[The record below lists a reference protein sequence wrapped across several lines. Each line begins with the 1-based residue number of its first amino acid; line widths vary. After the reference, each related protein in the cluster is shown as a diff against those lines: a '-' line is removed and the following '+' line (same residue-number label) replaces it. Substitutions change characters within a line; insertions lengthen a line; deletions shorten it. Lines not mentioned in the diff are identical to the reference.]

1 VLDGAPAEMTPV
13 LDALNGLLHRI
24 ANLVESERRFTADA
38 AHELRTPI
46 AAIRAQAQVALAEA
60 DEGKRGHALQ
70 ATLLGC
76 DRATR
81 LVNQLLTLARLDA
94 SSSTSL
100 AHVDLGELVRR
111 GIADLAPLAIQKHQE
126 ITLDTVDGCYLHG
139 DATLLAVLVRN
150 LVDNAI
156 RYSPARATVRVAVT
170 EAPGR
175 VLLRVDDSGPGLHED
190 DMKRMGERFF
200 RVVGTA
206 EDGSGLG
213 WSIVRRI
220 AAAQHAEVRVNR
232 SKLLGG
238 LSVEVEWLL
247 QETTASVNLPALP
260 KSR

>member
-1 VLDGAPAEMTPV
+1 LTLSRLEATA
-13 LDALNGLLHRI
+13 ALPLGTVDLS
-24 ANLVESERRFTADA
+24 ALVEG
-38 AHELRTPI
+38 I
-46 AAIRAQAQVALAEA
+46 VAE
-60 DEGKRGHALQ
+60 
-70 ATLLGC
+70 
-76 DRATR
+76 
-81 LVNQLLTLARLDA
+81 
-94 SSSTSL
+94 
-100 AHVDLGELVRR
+100 
-111 GIADLAPLAIQKHQE
+111 LAPLAEARQQRIE
-126 ITLDTVDGCYLHG
+126 LHAPAACAVRG
-139 DATLLAVLVRN
+139 DSTLLSVLVRN